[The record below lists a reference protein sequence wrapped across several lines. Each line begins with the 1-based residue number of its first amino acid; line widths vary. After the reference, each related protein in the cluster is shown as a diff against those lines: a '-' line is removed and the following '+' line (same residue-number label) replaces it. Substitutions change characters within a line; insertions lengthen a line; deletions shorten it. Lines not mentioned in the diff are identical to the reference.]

1 MTARFT
7 KMGAGFFCVMF
18 LYGCGM
24 GGKYLHPTKTSE
36 DLKLDV
42 NDCNNEA
49 RDAMACGEIPSLR
62 FDDYL
67 LHIDKCLFERHG
79 WQKIE
84 GHDVNY

>member
-7 KMGAGFFCVMF
+7 KMGAGLVCMMC

-42 NDCNNEA
+42 DDCNKAA
-49 RDAMACGEIPSLR
+49 RDAMARGEIGSLK
-62 FDDYL
+62 FDYYL
-67 LHIDKCLFERHG
+67 LYIDNCLLERHG